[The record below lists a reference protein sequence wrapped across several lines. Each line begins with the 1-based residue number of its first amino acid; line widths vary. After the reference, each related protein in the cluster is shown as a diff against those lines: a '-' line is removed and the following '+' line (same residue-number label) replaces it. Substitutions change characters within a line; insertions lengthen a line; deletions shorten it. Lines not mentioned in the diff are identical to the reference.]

1 MDIHAAVVSSF
12 DNPPRYEP
20 FDLPAPSDG
29 DQALVD
35 VLAAGLH
42 PRVRTG
48 ASGVRTV
55 LVP

>member
-12 DNPPRYEP
+12 GTPPRYEP
-20 FDLPAPSDG
+20 FDLSAPTDE
-29 DQALVD
+29 DQEIVD

-48 ASGVRTV
+48 ASGN
-55 LVP
+55 L